1 MSHYDTAEPAADDDF
16 GLVDFDF
23 ADSDTPAAAHAE
35 HNESPALP
43 GDEFDYANMDDA
55 DFEMLV
61 DNPPTETATAIH
73 SDTEGAGQHTE
84 ELVDF
89 TEESLIEPDS
99 IAEDAGSS
107 SLPDDEKLH
116 DSLTVNPAES
126 AEVSVLAPAP
136 SGHADED
143 TNGADLP
150 AGTPAELIRSPA
162 LRTAGTDDSL
172 AATDNYDSLVTD
184 PFESATSPALPPA
197 DFVHDVEGTHA
208 VDHSVYD
215 HQTEDDALVNYEDSD
230 VEAEIEEIR
239 TTDPTRRVPDAQVPV
254 TWVFCEGD
262 WMVYLGPEQT
272 SYDAEYQHVLFHMSI
287 AQLINNLH
295 TDTLLKDEVEIALE
309 FPSLGLKIDMRDQ
322 ESFEITLAQLYKES
336 QLPSGL
342 ASSPYFT
349 SASASNYCPSPESFA
364 FVIHTRNSV
373 QSTLE
378 HIMHTLSQHE
388 ASIEAVIPP
397 SEDPVTVEGSVEPE
411 SVDEAEPAALSEEA
425 VEHVPRESDLE
436 DHSADESLEAA
447 A

>member
-1 MSHYDTAEPAADDDF
+1 MPA
-16 GLVDFDF
+16 V
-23 ADSDTPAAAHAE
+23 
-35 HNESPALP
+35 N
-43 GDEFDYANMDDA
+43 
-55 DFEMLV
+55 
-61 DNPPTETATAIH
+61 PTE
-73 SDTEGAGQHTE
+73 SG
-84 ELVDF
+84 
-89 TEESLIEPDS
+89 
-99 IAEDAGSS
+99 
-107 SLPDDEKLH
+107 
-116 DSLTVNPAES
+116 
-126 AEVSVLAPAP
+126 EVSVLAPAP

-143 TNGADLP
+143 TNGAGLP
-150 AGTPAELIRSPA
+150 AGTPAELIGSPA
-162 LRTAGTDDSL
+162 LRTAGTDDGL

-215 HQTEDDALVNYEDSD
+215 HQTEDDVLVNYEDSD

-239 TTDPTRRVPDAQVPV
+239 TVSSASLHEVVDLTDDADIEAAIDAELALSLETDPTRRVPDAQVPV

-295 TDTLLKDEVEIALE
+295 TDTLLKDEAEIALE
-309 FPSLGLKIDMRDQ
+309 FPSLGLRIDMRDQ
-322 ESFEITLAQLYKES
+322 ESFEITLAQLYKCHVAAVEES

-397 SEDPVTVEGSVEPE
+397 SEDPVTVEGSIEPE
-411 SVDEAEPAALSEEA
+411 SVDEAEPAAPSEEA
-425 VEHVPRESDLE
+425 AEHVPE
-436 DHSADESLEAA
+436 SADDEDDAPTAEAEQGTTA
-447 A
+447 DLLADNLGNGEDEEADADYE